1 MLLDEYKQLIE
12 VPQYKRPYIYIY
24 ILLLPRSIDQKGT
37 LSS

>member
-1 MLLDEYKQLIE
+1 MLLDEYIQLIE

-24 ILLLPRSIDQKGT
+24 YCCLEVDQKGT